1 MTTNPLR
8 NPDPAMT
15 LLRSALFFLWFA
27 VTSAMMAITCVPLLA
42 LPRGAAWVGRHW
54 SLLTLWGL
62 RVIART
68 TFEVRGAR
76 PPNGVL
82 VAVKHMSMWD
92 TMAIYALLDDPAIIF
107 KKSLKRIPF
116 YGWYLSRARM
126 IAIDRD
132 GKAGAL
138 REMAAAA
145 RREIA
150 AGRSIAIFP
159 EGTRKKPGAPP
170 DYKSGVAGLYGQLD
184 VACYPVALNSGLFW
198 TGPMGFVK
206 KKGTIV
212 VEFLAPIPP
221 GLPRRAFMAQL
232 QAEVEGATARLV
244 EEGLRQ
250 LAENARKR
258 SETAPASGG

>member
-1 MTTNPLR
+1 
-8 NPDPAMT
+8 MT
-15 LLRSALFFLWFA
+15 LFRSALFFIWFA
-27 VTSAMMAITCVPLLA
+27 SMSATMAIFCLPLLA

-54 SLLTLWGL
+54 SLLSLWGL
-62 RVIART
+62 RVLAGT
-68 TFEVRGAR
+68 DFEVRGVR

-92 TMAIYALLDDPAIIF
+92 TLAIYALLDDPAIIF
-107 KKSLKRIPF
+107 KKSLRRIPF
-116 YGWYLSRARM
+116 YGWYLVRARM

-145 RREIA
+145 RAEVA
-150 AGRSIAIFP
+150 SGRSIAIFP

-184 VACYPVALNSGLFW
+184 VACYPVALNSGLYW
-198 TGPMGFVK
+198 TGSMGFVK

-212 VEFLAPIPP
+212 IEFLPPIPS
-221 GLPRRAFMAQL
+221 GLPRRAFMARL
-232 QAEVEGATARLV
+232 QAEVEDATAKLV
-244 EEGLRQ
+244 EEGQRQ
-250 LAENARKR
+250 LTNDTVALA
-258 SETAPASGG
+258 T

>member
-1 MTTNPLR
+1 
-8 NPDPAMT
+8 MT
-15 LLRSALFFLWFA
+15 LFRSTLFFVWFA
-27 VTSAMMAITCVPLLA
+27 ATSAMMAILCLPLLA

-54 SLLTLWGL
+54 SLLSLWGL
-62 RVIART
+62 RALAGTDI
-68 TFEVRGAR
+68 EVRGAR

-92 TMAIYALLDDPAIIF
+92 TMAIYALLDDPAIVF

-116 YGWYLSRARM
+116 YGWYLVRARM

-145 RREIA
+145 RAEIA
-150 AGRSIAIFP
+150 SGRSIAIFP

-184 VACYPVALNSGLFW
+184 VACYPVALNSGLYW
-198 TGPMGFVK
+198 TGSMGFVK

-212 VEFLAPIPP
+212 IEFLPPIPS
-221 GLPRRAFMAQL
+221 GLPRRAFMARL
-232 QAEVEGATARLV
+232 QAEVEDATAKLV
-244 EEGLRQ
+244 EEGLSQ
-250 LAENARKR
+250 LSNGAIAVA
-258 SETAPASGG
+258 T

>member
-1 MTTNPLR
+1 MQTATNPLR
-8 NPDPAMT
+8 NPDLAMT
-15 LLRSALFFLWFA
+15 LFRSALFFVWFA
-27 VTSAMMAITCVPLLA
+27 ATSAMMAIVCVPLLA

-62 RVIART
+62 RVIAGT
-68 TFEVRGAR
+68 GFEVRGAR

-92 TMAIYALLDDPAIIF
+92 TMAIYALLDNPAIIF

-138 REMAAAA
+138 RDMAAAA
-145 RREIA
+145 RAEIA
-150 AGRSIAIFP
+150 LGRSIAIFP
-159 EGTRKKPGAPP
+159 EGTRKRPGAPP

-184 VACYPVALNSGLFW
+184 IACHPVALNSGLYW

-206 KKGTIV
+206 RKGTII
-212 VEFLAPIPP
+212 VEFLPPIPP
-221 GLPRRAFMAQL
+221 GLPRRAFMPRL
-232 QAEVEGATARLV
+232 EAEIEGATARLV
-244 EEGLRQ
+244 EEGRRQ
-250 LAENARKR
+250 LAGHTMVVA
-258 SETAPASGG
+258 T